1 MNKQE
6 ISEVLKDLYR
16 ISGFRVSLHGINY
29 EEIDAYP
36 KNKLTFCDYIQ
47 KNGQNEYEKCVAC
60 DSEACKRSI
69 AAADSVIY
77 RCRYGLVEAISPI
90 YSFGALTGFIIM
102 GQVKE
107 AGRDTENLVKVLT
120 ALGKSPQDAERICKE
135 IPEIDTSMVKT
146 YVHIITICAKYLTIS
161 NALVREKLTV
171 GQHIV
176 KYIGENYSS
185 HIQIKDICREL
196 GYSKSTI
203 LSAFKQ
209 EFGTTINAYLTNYRL
224 GVAKRQLEE
233 NELTI
238 NEIALGTGFAD
249 QSYFSKV
256 FSAKYG
262 TTPSEYRRLSVK

>member
-1 MNKQE
+1 
-6 ISEVLKDLYR
+6 
-16 ISGFRVSLHGINY
+16 
-29 EEIDAYP
+29 
-36 KNKLTFCDYIQ
+36 
-47 KNGQNEYEKCVAC
+47 
-60 DSEACKRSI
+60 
-69 AAADSVIY
+69 
-77 RCRYGLVEAISPI
+77 
-90 YSFGALTGFIIM
+90 
-102 GQVKE
+102 
-107 AGRDTENLVKVLT
+107 
-120 ALGKSPQDAERICKE
+120 
-135 IPEIDTSMVKT
+135 MVKT